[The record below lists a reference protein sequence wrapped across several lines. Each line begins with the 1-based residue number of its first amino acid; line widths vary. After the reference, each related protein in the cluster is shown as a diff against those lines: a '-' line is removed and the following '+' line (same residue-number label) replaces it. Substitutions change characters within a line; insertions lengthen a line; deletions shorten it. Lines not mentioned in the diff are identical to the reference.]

1 VSPTPDQ
8 LRAVLTAADGLLD
21 APRRQ
26 TVTVREWV
34 ALARAVAA
42 CTARKATDLL
52 TTRDLADAARCGL
65 AWDEATDG
73 PLPPHQIL

>member
-1 VSPTPDQ
+1 MRPNPDQ
-8 LRAVLTAADGLLD
+8 LHAVLAAAGALLD
-21 APRRQ
+21 ARRHQ
-26 TVTVREWV
+26 AVSAHEWV

-42 CTARKATDLL
+42 CTARTTADLL

-73 PLPPHQIL
+73 PLPPHQIH